1 MRVNCLSE
9 SCQVSCEV
17 GEVLVTAYCGAARK
31 PAVFLGEKAA
41 SCGVR
46 PTASDS
52 PLVAVCVR

>member
-1 MRVNCLSE
+1 VNCLQE

-17 GEVLVTAYCGAARK
+17 GEVLVTAYCGAGRK

-41 SCGVR
+41 SCGVS
-46 PTASDS
+46 PNASDS